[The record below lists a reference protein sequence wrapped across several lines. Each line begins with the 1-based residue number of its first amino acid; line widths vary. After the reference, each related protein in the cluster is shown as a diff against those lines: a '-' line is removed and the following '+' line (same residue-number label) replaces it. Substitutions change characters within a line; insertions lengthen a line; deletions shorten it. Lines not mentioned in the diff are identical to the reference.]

1 MGFANLRKWTCGE
14 GWRTNSMTYDH
25 RGNAY
30 PRAPLFLKD
39 VRLHQE
45 SGSAQLCDG
54 TTHDD
59 GIPLGGAS

>member
-1 MGFANLRKWTCGE
+1 MHTLELCC
-14 GWRTNSMTYDH
+14 Y
-25 RGNAY
+25 
-30 PRAPLFLKD
+30 LFLKD

-45 SGSAQLCDG
+45 SGLAQLCDG